1 MKFLSLAFCLG
12 SAFGCA
18 FAAEVMVV
26 ERIVAKVNGDI
37 ITSGELE
44 RERKQIEAQLRQ
56 RGLSGPELEQAL
68 KERSQHL
75 LRDRI
80 DELLLV
86 QRAKELNINVDSEVT
101 KYLAEL
107 QVRSKIADPEKFQE
121 YVREQTGLSYEDF
134 KLEAKNGM
142 LTQRVIG
149 QEVQSRINIP
159 RSEIE
164 KYYNEHK
171 DEFQREDRVFLRE
184 ILISTQGKDEAGIAA
199 AEKKAKELVARAR
212 KGERF
217 ADLAREH
224 SDAVTASQGG
234 ELPPFNRGVL
244 RKDLEDLLFS
254 QEKGYVTD
262 PIKQDSGFLILKVED
277 THKKGLATLEE
288 AENEIRDK
296 LFRPLYEPRVR
307 EYLTKLRVDAFLE
320 IRDGYVDTGAAPG
333 KDTSWTD
340 PAKLTPETVTKE
352 EVAAQPRRR
361 RFLGVLPI
369 PGTKAPAKSSS
380 R

>member
-12 SAFGCA
+12 SALGCA
-18 FAAEVMVV
+18 MAAEVMVV

-56 RGLSGPELEQAL
+56 RGLSGPELEGAL
-68 KERSQHL
+68 KERSQHI

-262 PIKQDSGFLILKVED
+262 PIKQDSGFLILKVEE

-288 AENEIRDK
+288 VENEIRDK
-296 LFRPLYEPRVR
+296 LFRPLYEPKVR

-320 IRDGYVDTGAAPG
+320 IRDGYIDTGAAPG

-352 EVAAQPRRR
+352 EVSAQTRRR
-361 RFLGVLPI
+361 RFLGILPI